1 MSYSIEKKISD
12 AKAAY
17 DAALHNLEE
26 ARSSYNGGLK
36 VELTKTLDQQ
46 KSLMAKIADCHAD
59 AEAAEADFKQAFE
72 AAGYERTT
80 PVRKALSRKSEALAM
95 ADELEGAL
103 AKVQNQLDKLM
114 LDASPKATAL
124 GHSYQSTK
132 KAYGYWKSY
141 EAMGDSAESLVKAIA
156 LASVTI
162 PHRSDSLGRAAW
174 STAVAMEEL
183 QNGLAF
189 IWNGLLAM
197 ALETQDKPD
206 LPFLSADISPLRSS
220 DLLTP
225 SQMHMV
231 RMKLQAEGS

>member
-95 ADELEGAL
+95 AEELEGAL
-103 AKVQNQLDKLM
+103 VKVQNQLDKLM

-124 GHSYQSTK
+124 EHSYQSTK